1 MGCLPTAPGVE
12 ESQACGVCVCEGVK
26 ALFTPSTSALPH
38 LQPAEL
44 HFRLSPSGALSD
56 TPDAP
61 QYTVLVM
68 GLALWTQLPSQALLG
83 LWPEYPPSFM
93 SLFLISA
100 TPSEEGKVAGRI
112 LPLRRERESTEKFSS
127 SALSHSH

>member
-1 MGCLPTAPGVE
+1 MWGACLLPQELKRARRVGCG
-12 ESQACGVCVCEGVK
+12 GVK

-38 LQPAEL
+38 PQPAEL

-56 TPDAP
+56 TPDTP

-83 LWPEYPPSFM
+83 P
-93 SLFLISA
+93 
-100 TPSEEGKVAGRI
+100 
-112 LPLRRERESTEKFSS
+112 
-127 SALSHSH
+127 